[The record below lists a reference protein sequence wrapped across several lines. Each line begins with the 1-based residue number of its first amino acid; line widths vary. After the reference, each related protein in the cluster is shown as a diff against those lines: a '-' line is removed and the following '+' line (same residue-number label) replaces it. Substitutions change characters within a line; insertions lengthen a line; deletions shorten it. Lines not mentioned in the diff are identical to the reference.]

1 MVVSH
6 MWVVGIGT
14 CVFSVRVT
22 SVLNH
27 WADPGPRLELTVQ
40 VMAAAMHLCT
50 QQPGQDQE
58 TAFPSTC
65 RAGWYTCSVC
75 GWAISVANS
84 CPVVEQFCVLT
95 LPTAVRNF
103 SHQGKEQ
110 YRSGTGGSQAY
121 GGSSRGHWGL
131 LLGIGGWARA
141 KSLSSGQH
149 RWAWLRRL
157 CWLVTWSKILW
168 WHRPPLSG
176 AKLKKKNFFF
186 GELHIL
192 MYVYAS
198 CVQISMEAGRGHQIL
213 WSCSYRQLC
222 DARMNSCSA
231 RAEHSLN
238 HRAISLA
245 PWFL

>member
-121 GGSSRGHWGL
+121 GGSSRGHWDL

-176 AKLKKKNFFF
+176 AKLKKKIFFF
-186 GELHIL
+186 LESYIYWC
-192 MYVYAS
+192 MYMLRV
-198 CVQISMEAGRGHQIL
+198 CKFPWRPEEGIGVVVTGG
-213 WSCSYRQLC
+213 
-222 DARMNSCSA
+222 ARMNSCSA
-231 RAEHSLN
+231 RAERSLN
-238 HRAISLA
+238 HWAISLA